1 MTIWNLLILNPQ
13 TLQLKKQLKELKS
26 DSGLINKL
34 TNELQSIEDINKKL
48 TYINKKLKKA
58 KTTPEDGNPLSDG
71 NHLSDEKALMETE
84 LTDAKNKSGLTKEEL
99 NKKTEEIKDKF
110 KNIHKK
116 LSQNGSHGTADSLA
130 EEVGEAV
137 NKANAASSKK
147 RNKLLTKLGVGT
159 GGSIFHNIMKKLNII
174 SMVALIGVILFTLTF
189 FTISESAWDP
199 SILSEKK
206 YKSNN
211 KEKSVKK
218 QIDLGLYWGMGTL
231 LVWILMVSIH
241 LGE

>member
-1 MTIWNLLILNPQ
+1 
-13 TLQLKKQLKELKS
+13 
-26 DSGLINKL
+26 
-34 TNELQSIEDINKKL
+34 
-48 TYINKKLKKA
+48 
-58 KTTPEDGNPLSDG
+58 
-71 NHLSDEKALMETE
+71 METE